1 VYIGSTAGTIY
12 AFAGATGDMLWADQT
27 PSQQPIAG
35 SPTVAQGRLIVP
47 WGYQWTLRQGNPGR
61 GGMTVYGL

>member
-1 VYIGSTAGTIY
+1 
-12 AFAGATGDMLWADQT
+12 MLWADQT

-47 WGYQWTLRQGNPGR
+47 WGYQWTLRQGTAGR